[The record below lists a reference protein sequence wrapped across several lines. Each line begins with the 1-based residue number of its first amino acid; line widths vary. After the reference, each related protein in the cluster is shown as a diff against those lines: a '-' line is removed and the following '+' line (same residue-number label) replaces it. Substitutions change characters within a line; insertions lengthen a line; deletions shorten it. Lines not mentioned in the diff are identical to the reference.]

1 MDIYE
6 AIEKRRT
13 IRKFKGQATEEQLI
27 RIIKAGAMAPSGA
40 NIQNWE
46 FIIVDDP
53 ALIEKISVIKHNL
66 NIPHT
71 KMLNEDQRKYMTQE
85 MLIAGEGPAQ
95 RESFAQ
101 ASLVMVYYKCKPKG
115 LFTDTGAWMCIE
127 NMLLAAV
134 AEGLQTRIAAF
145 WGNAKNEV
153 NKLMQAPEEY
163 DVAAAITIGIPA
175 EAPVDKPLRPDGSWL
190 HRNRF

>member
-1 MDIYE
+1 MDVYE
-6 AIEKRRT
+6 AIEMRRT

-27 RIIKAGAMAPSGA
+27 RIIRAGAMAPSGA

-46 FIIVDDP
+46 FIIVDDS
-53 ALIEKISVIKHNL
+53 ALIEKISEIKYNL

-71 KMLNEDQRKYMTQE
+71 KMLNEDQKKYMTHE

-95 RESFAQ
+95 RESFAH
-101 ASLVMVYYKCKPKG
+101 ANLVMVYYKCKPKG
-115 LFTDTGAWMCIE
+115 LFTDIGAWMCIE

-145 WGNAKNEV
+145 WGNGKNEV
-153 NKLMQAPEEY
+153 NTLMQAPEEY

-175 EAPVDKPLRPDGSWL
+175 EEPVEKPLRPDGSWL
-190 HRNRF
+190 HRNQF

>member
-1 MDIYE
+1 M
-6 AIEKRRT
+6 
-13 IRKFKGQATEEQLI
+13 
-27 RIIKAGAMAPSGA
+27 
-40 NIQNWE
+40 
-46 FIIVDDP
+46 DDP

-101 ASLVMVYYKCKPKG
+101 ASLVMVYYKSKPKG
-115 LFTDTGAWMCIE
+115 LFTDTAAWMCIE

-175 EAPVDKPLRPDGSWL
+175 EEPVEKPLRPDGSWL